1 MVEKPNKDGK
11 PPTVEYQEEE
21 IIVSIVRNDCLK
33 YLIKAFFTHLTERK
47 KENIIGWCAF
57 PFKCLSSVHLHLVI

>member
-21 IIVSIVRNDCLK
+21 IIVSNAWNASLS
-33 YLIKAFFTHLTERK
+33 LHFTHTCPDTEQK
-47 KENIIGWCAF
+47 ITVQAD
-57 PFKCLSSVHLHLVI
+57 VH

>member
-21 IIVSIVRNDCLK
+21 IVVSNMWEGS
-33 YLIKAFFTHLTERK
+33 F
-47 KENIIGWCAF
+47 
-57 PFKCLSSVHLHLVI
+57 